1 MNMQRI
7 GVVTAGGNAPG
18 MNAAIRSV
26 VRTALFNGLEIMG
39 VERGYTGLIE
49 GKMRSLDIRSVS
61 GIINRGARAL
71 LYIFLLAPQIV
82 DDLLVLSAFSYDVC
96 KRDWRYS
103 YRSKYRGF
111 AASFFFAS
119 KQRMIS
125 RWFSAHE
132 PGLGLFPFALTFVI
146 CQSFRA
152 RILFSSRTICDH
164 PPGDFYP

>member
-1 MNMQRI
+1 MQQKPTFDHSRAWHSEKHSLLVPRKHI
-7 GVVTAGGNAPG
+7 HVRLAY
-18 MNAAIRSV
+18 AI
-26 VRTALFNGLEIMG
+26 F
-39 VERGYTGLIE
+39 
-49 GKMRSLDIRSVS
+49 D
-61 GIINRGARAL
+61 GITHLNTHVPCTSA
-71 LYIFLLAPQIV
+71 LYIFLLASQIV
-82 DDLLVLSAFSYDVC
+82 DALLVLSAFSCDIC

-111 AASFFFAS
+111 SASFFFAS

-132 PGLGLFPFALTFVI
+132 PGLGLFPFALAFVM
-146 CQSFRA
+146 CRSFRF